1 MSESLNAVF
10 AIATLLA
17 LILFALLLK
26 RRGFLEEAHGRMISR
41 LVTNVTLPALVIVS
55 LSRSQILWNELGLA
69 MVMSGAGVAGL
80 ALGWLIAKLLRLSR
94 PQAAAV
100 ILASGFANASMLGF
114 TIVAQIFPG
123 DRNDLTEAVMLSG
136 IGSQPMIFLLGSMI
150 AIHYGGTKV
159 SALERTRA
167 SLRYFRSPIFFA
179 FVIGLA
185 LSIFVGPVSNPIYD
199 KLFDAL
205 KVVGQANTFLVTLAV
220 GLLLQLRFPGKLMTA
235 AVLVA
240 ATKLLVMPLL
250 AGWWGSTLHPAAWQ
264 LQVLVLEAGMPSAML
279 AVALCSAYDCDDR
292 LAASLVLVTTALS
305 VITLPVIFLLR
316 P

>member
-1 MSESLNAVF
+1 MF

-17 LILFALLLK
+17 LIIFALLLK
-26 RRGFLEEAHGRMISR
+26 RRGFLEEAHGKMISR

-55 LSRSQILWNELGLA
+55 LSRSHILWNELELA
-69 MVMSGAGVAGL
+69 LVMTVAGVTCL
-80 ALGWLIAKLLRLSR
+80 ALGWLIAKLLGLSR
-94 PQAAAV
+94 QQTAAV

-114 TIVAQIFPG
+114 TIVAKIFPG
-123 DRNDLTEAVMLSG
+123 DPSNLAEAVMLSG
-136 IGSQPMIFLLGSMI
+136 IGSQPMIFVLGTMV

-159 SALERTRA
+159 SAAERTRA
-167 SLRYFRSPIFFA
+167 SLRYFQSPIFFA

-185 LSIFVGPVSNPIYD
+185 LSIFVGAVSNPIYD
-199 KLFDAL
+199 WLMATLKL
-205 KVVGQANTFLVTLAV
+205 VGQANTFLVTLAV

-250 AGWWGSTLHPAAWQ
+250 AGWWGSALHPAAWQ
-264 LQVLVLEAGMPSAML
+264 LQVLVLEAGMPSTML
-279 AVALCSAYDCDDR
+279 AVVLCSAYDCDGR

-305 VITLPVIFLLR
+305 AITLPVVFLVL
-316 P
+316 